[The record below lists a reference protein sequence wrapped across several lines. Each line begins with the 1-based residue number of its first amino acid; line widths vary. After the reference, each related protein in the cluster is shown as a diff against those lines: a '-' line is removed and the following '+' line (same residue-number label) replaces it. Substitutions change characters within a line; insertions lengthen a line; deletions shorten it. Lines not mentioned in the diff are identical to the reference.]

1 MSSSNS
7 SGVWLIAL
15 NLIYSPELKL
25 DTLDSGLGD
34 HRPVAALLGD
44 GHHRRGGE
52 GRFPQDE
59 SHPQRLEEVLI
70 LL

>member
-1 MSSSNS
+1 MPSSNS

-52 GRFPQDE
+52 SRFPKDE
-59 SHPQRLEEVLI
+59 SHPQRLEEVLV

>member
-7 SGVWLIAL
+7 SGVWLIAQ

-52 GRFPQDE
+52 SSLPQDE
-59 SHPQRLEEVLI
+59 SHPQRLEEVLV

>member
-1 MSSSNS
+1 MSN
-7 SGVWLIAL
+7 VFAL

-34 HRPVAALLGD
+34 HRPVATLLGN

-52 GRFPQDE
+52 SSLPQDE
-59 SHPQRLEEVLI
+59 SHPQRLEEVLV

>member
-34 HRPVAALLGD
+34 HRPVAPLLGY

-52 GRFPQDE
+52 SSLPQDE
-59 SHPQRLEEVLI
+59 SHPQRLEEVLV